1 MTIAAKGGCQNGT
14 VVPDARR
21 RTIIIGLDGGKK
33 LNVVATI
40 PLGSRIAMNQT
51 IIGAI
56 NTSQTGNNS
65 VCASL
70 SSLTDAPTVRKIEL
84 KKRTPS
90 N

>member
-1 MTIAAKGGCQNGT
+1 MIAARGGCQNGT

-21 RTIIIGLDGGKK
+21 STIIMGQDGGKK

-40 PLGSRIAMNQT
+40 PLGSRTAMNQT

-56 NTSQTGNNS
+56 KTNHTGNKS
-65 VCASL
+65 VCAYF
-70 SSLTDAPTVRKIEL
+70 SSFTDAPTVRKIEL